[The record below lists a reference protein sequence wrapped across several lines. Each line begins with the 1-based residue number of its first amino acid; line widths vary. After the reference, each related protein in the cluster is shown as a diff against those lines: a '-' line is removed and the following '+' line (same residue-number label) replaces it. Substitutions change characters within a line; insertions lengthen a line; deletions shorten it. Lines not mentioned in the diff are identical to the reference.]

1 MCVEMVHVYCPL
13 LKLTERLGLSTQS
26 DPRKQR
32 KIANSFVLRV
42 EALLSGVVLGG
53 QTQSLREFQEWAI
66 GRGCSMGHTEQ
77 FYSRYACLAA

>member
-1 MCVEMVHVYCPL
+1 MYHPFKNFAEGGDNCTCPL
-13 LKLTERLGLSTQS
+13 LKLTERLGLSTQN

-53 QTQSLREFQEWAI
+53 QTQSPREFQEWTI
-66 GRGCSMGHTEQ
+66 G
-77 FYSRYACLAA
+77 L